1 MFRET
6 SRKKKIFRLVPAP
19 WKREYKDTVF
29 RFLFGNP
36 DNLKFTLMLYN
47 AVNNTSYT
55 DEKDIEIT
63 TIGKVVHIKIKNDV
77 SFLIDSRMNFYEHQ
91 SSYNPNMPVRMMIYA
106 AKVYSNYITRQKL
119 NIYSSSVIK
128 LPVPKCICFY
138 NGPKD
143 VEDTLVFKLSD
154 SFDNK
159 DESDIEVS
167 VTMYNINTGHNKELL
182 NSCRPLAEYSEFV
195 NNVRKYDQ
203 SGYNL
208 SAAINKAIDAIPD
221 EAMIKTVMEEN
232 RLEVTGM
239 CIEEYTQ
246 EWADIVIKKEMD
258 DLKGRNHELAEKNK
272 GLSEEVK
279 GLTEKN
285 NDLTEEIKK
294 AESERTK
301 AIEILRASGVS
312 EKNIRE
318 AYGLVD

>member
-1 MFRET
+1 MAKNT
-6 SRKKKIFRLVPAP
+6 SRRKKIFRLVQAP

-55 DEKDIEIT
+55 DERDIEIT

-91 SSYNPNMPVRMMIYA
+91 STYNPNMPVRMMIYA

-138 NGPKD
+138 NGPTD
-143 VEDTLVFKLSD
+143 SEDSQVFKLSD

-159 DESDIEVS
+159 GESDIEVS

-258 DLKGRNHELAEKNK
+258 ELKDQNQELT
-272 GLSEEVK
+272 EENK

-285 NDLTEEIKK
+285 RGLTEEIKRV
-294 AESERTK
+294 ESERSK
-301 AIEILRASGVS
+301 AIEILRAIGVS
-312 EKNIRE
+312 DESIRK
-318 AYGLVD
+318 AYGSVD